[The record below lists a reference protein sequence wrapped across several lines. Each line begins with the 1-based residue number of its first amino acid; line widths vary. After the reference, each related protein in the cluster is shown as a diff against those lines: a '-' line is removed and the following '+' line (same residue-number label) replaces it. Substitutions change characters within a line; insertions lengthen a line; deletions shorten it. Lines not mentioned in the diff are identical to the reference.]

1 MNMFKKQPQ
10 IRRFNYSPR
19 FYKEKEDEAEQSR
32 IKFRRLTN
40 RAPLQR
46 RPLWWLAVMIV
57 IILFIVYYVSKTF
70 NSNDDKLLLED
81 IKIEVV
87 E

>member
-1 MNMFKKQPQ
+1 MFKKQPQ
-10 IRRFNYSPR
+10 IRRFDYSPR
-19 FYKEKEDEAEQSR
+19 FYKAEAEEAEKPR

-46 RPLWWLAVMIV
+46 RPFWWLFIMIV
-57 IILFIVYYVSKTF
+57 IILFIIYYVSKSF
-70 NSNDDKLLLED
+70 NSDSNGLLLED
-81 IKIEVV
+81 VKIEVV

>member
-1 MNMFKKQPQ
+1 MFKKQPQ

-19 FYKEKEDEAEQSR
+19 FYKAEAEEAEQSR

-46 RPLWWLAVMIV
+46 RPFWWQFLLIV
-57 IILFIVYYVSKTF
+57 IILFLIYFVFKKFTSD
-70 NSNDDKLLLED
+70 SNDFLLED
-81 IKIEVV
+81 VKIEVV